1 MTEDGWLRTGDKG
14 RIDDHG
20 VLYITGRVKDL
31 FKTGKGKYV
40 APAPIEDKLVMHDA
54 VEACVVTGANLGQPL
69 GIVMLGAEHM
79 ARMSDAGVRRELEQ
93 SLAEHLGRINATLDP
108 HERLQ
113 CVVVA
118 TTAWT
123 VENDV
128 ITPTFKVKRN
138 RIEDMYGQ
146 NYERWESSGKKV
158 IWQDA

>member
-1 MTEDGWLRTGDKG
+1 
-14 RIDDHG
+14 
-20 VLYITGRVKDL
+20 
-31 FKTGKGKYV
+31 
-40 APAPIEDKLVMHDA
+40 
-54 VEACVVTGANLGQPL
+54 
-69 GIVMLGAEHM
+69 MLGAEYM
-79 ARMSDAGVRRELEQ
+79 DRVSDAAVRSELEQ
-93 SLAEHLGRINATLDP
+93 SLAAHMQAINATLDP

-138 RIEDMYGQ
+138 RIEDLYAS

-158 IWQDA
+158 LWQDG